1 MHLFCAFCG
10 WLCGDM
16 AEAFKLLLDPAPVV
30 RVARHVARAAR
41 PVARVAT
48 GFDADAFI
56 AQASHGVAAAGF
68 TLAWV

>member
-10 WLCGDM
+10 WLCCGL
-16 AEAFKLLLDPAPVV
+16 AEPFKLLLKPA
-30 RVARHVARAAR
+30 RLARAAR

-56 AQASHGVAAAGF
+56 AQASHVAAAAGF
-68 TLAWV
+68 TLALVWR